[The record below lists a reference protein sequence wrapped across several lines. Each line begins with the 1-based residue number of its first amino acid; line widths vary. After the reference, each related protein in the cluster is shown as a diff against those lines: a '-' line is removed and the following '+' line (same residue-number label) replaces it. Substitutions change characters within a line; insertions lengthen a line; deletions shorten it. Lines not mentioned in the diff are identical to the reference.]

1 MVVQDDE
8 FNGSRIGT
16 VICVLI
22 TSDLRY
28 IKAPGNVFAPASM
41 TGLARDTV
49 INIAQVVTLDRRQLS
64 ERAGVISPSL
74 VAEVSVGLLKALG
87 LRNPDRAFKQRASP
101 RVGYPAAPPRK
112 PDN

>member
-28 IKAPGNVFAPASM
+28 IKAPGNVLAPASA
-41 TGLARDTV
+41 TGLPRDTV
-49 INIAQVVTLDRRQLS
+49 INVAQVVTLDRRQLS
-64 ERAGVISPSL
+64 ERAGVVSPSL
-74 VAEVSVGLLKALG
+74 AEEVNVGLLKSLG
-87 LRNPDRAFKQRASP
+87 LGQCD
-101 RVGYPAAPPRK
+101 G
-112 PDN
+112 